1 MRRTRGLRFGVAI
14 GMAIAMS
21 GLAIGMVMG
30 SIPGAGNVI
39 YGCYSKTTGAVRII
53 DNTKTSCASWEVLI
67 SWNQKG
73 DPGAAGAKGATGAV
87 GATGAGGATGAV
99 GATGPAGATG
109 STGDPGGTGAVGPT
123 GGTGG
128 AGPSGPSGATGATG
142 ATGPAGDP
150 GSSTPARLS
159 IGKFSATG
167 HPATNVIA
175 TDVSIVD
182 LDWSVISP
190 RDAATGQATGKRQHK
205 PLVITVPADPST
217 VLLLHAIITNENL
230 STVTIGLIHQ
240 GGTSPYMTIS
250 LTNGS
255 VASFHRLTDGGE
267 EYDEISLTYQSIEVS
282 WLGGPSTTDDW
293 DPPIS

>member
-30 SIPGAGNVI
+30 SIPGTGNVI

-73 DPGAAGAKGATGAV
+73 DPGTAGAKGATGVA
-87 GATGAGGATGAV
+87 GATGAAGSTGSNGSNGEPGGT
-99 GATGPAGATG
+99 GATG
-109 STGDPGGTGAVGPT
+109 STG
-123 GGTGG
+123 GTGG
-128 AGPSGPSGATGATG
+128 AGPGGPSGPSGATGATG
-142 ATGPAGDP
+142 PAGAP
-150 GSSTPARLS
+150 GSATAARPS
-159 IGKFSATG
+159 IGTVSATG
-167 HPATNVIA
+167 HLATIQIA

-205 PLVITVPADPST
+205 PLVITIPADASS
-217 VLLLHAIITNENL
+217 VLLLQAIVTNENL
-230 STVTIGLIHQ
+230 KTVTIGLIHQ
-240 GGTSPYMTIS
+240 GGTSPYMTIA

-267 EYDEISLTYQSIEVS
+267 EYDEVSLTYQSIEVS
-282 WLGGPSTTDDW
+282 WVGGPSVTDDW
-293 DPPIS
+293 APPIS